1 MNNDYSIRNF
11 RVFDKNGVTLPIKP
25 LTILTGCNSS
35 GKSSVVKSMVLFDDY
50 LQKLQ
55 EDFNN
60 SNNLDITK
68 YKLDFSN
75 IGSITLG
82 GFNSVLHRGT
92 NQRLPKG
99 SSIDFGYKVHSHLLG
114 KDVFVS
120 FSFVADKKDELDNGY
135 LSIVSIQTPNG
146 DIIYKSTGKH
156 IEGDLNLVL
165 FSFWRYV
172 FGQFVLWRN
181 REDKRNLGYHSPTDN
196 DPLDADFET
205 IFGEEAMG
213 DIIFRENITPQLY
226 PTLQKDIT
234 QTFAARYLND
244 DLELLNLSK
253 ASNTLFYVPIIEK
266 IAGWKKDRIKKYE
279 TRLIQDGDAND
290 VVSNVFNDFYS
301 SKDNTFGEYFQ
312 RKESEFITIDKDWNT
327 NPVWLFI
334 PKVLAIPNHNH
345 YTENY
350 IYNLNNDSNVIDFI
364 KVYDALMFLDTKD
377 RQGNASD
384 THLDLY
390 SRRKPRV
397 FEMFKDY
404 VSQVI
409 REVITISMPHNL
421 SYVSSSLVNIKRI
434 YTLDSSDSFSQL
446 LKNYFSAKQHF
457 DNFKVVDDCVYNGES
472 DEFEEKRYNPGAFIN
487 HWIRKFAIGNSV
499 SIAKDKEGAA
509 VTIRIYESEKDKRGK
524 LLSELGYGITQLFVI
539 LLRIETAI
547 LEAPRYRGDNR
558 SLVDPT
564 QLEEEF
570 TSIHRVPITI
580 AIEEPEV
587 HQHPKFQSML
597 ADLFVDAYQNYDVH
611 FIIETHSEY
620 LIRKLQN
627 LVADKTISN
636 DNVSL
641 IYVYDADPEKRLLDT
656 PQVNTINILPDG
668 RLADK
673 FGEGFFDEAD
683 RLAMD
688 LIKLKIF

>member
-1 MNNDYSIRNF
+1 MNNDYCIKNF
-11 RVFDKNGVTLPIKP
+11 RVFDKNGETIRIKP

-60 SNNLDITK
+60 SNNLDLSK

-75 IGSITLG
+75 NESITLG
-82 GFNSVLHRGT
+82 GFNSVLHRGA
-92 NQRLPKG
+92 NQRSPKG
-99 SSIDFGYKVHSHLLG
+99 SPIDFGYKVHSHLLG
-114 KDVFVS
+114 EDVFVS
-120 FSFVADKKDELDNGY
+120 FSFVADEKDELDNGY
-135 LSIVSIQTPNG
+135 LSALSIQTPNG

-156 IEGDLNLVL
+156 IEGNLNLVL
-165 FSFWRYV
+165 FNFYRYV

-181 REDKRNLGYHSPTDN
+181 RDDKRNLGHQFPTDN
-196 DPLDADFET
+196 DPLENDFET
-205 IFGEEAMG
+205 KFGEEAMG
-213 DIIFRENITPQLY
+213 DIIFRENIIPQLY
-226 PTLQKDIT
+226 QAHQLDNT
-234 QTFAARYLND
+234 QTFAAKYLND
-244 DLELLNLSK
+244 DLKLLELSK
-253 ASNTLFYVPIIEK
+253 ASNTLFYVPLLKKLAKWKKERTSKYLEK
-266 IAGWKKDRIKKYE
+266 IS
-279 TRLIQDGDAND
+279 QDGEENELLYL
-290 VVSNVFNDFYS
+290 VFNDFYNS
-301 SKDNTFGEYFQ
+301 ADITFGEYFQ
-312 RKESEFITIDKDWNT
+312 RKESEFLTINIDWNT
-327 NPVWLFI
+327 KPVWIFT
-334 PKVLAIPNHNH
+334 PKVLAMPNHNH
-345 YTENY
+345 FTEEY
-350 IYNLNNDSNVIDFI
+350 IYRLNDDPNVIDFI
-364 KVYDALMFLDTKD
+364 KVYDALMIMDIKD
-377 RQGNASD
+377 REGNASD

-421 SYVSSSLVNIKRI
+421 SYVSSSLVNIKRL

-457 DNFKVVDDCVYNGES
+457 ENVKVVDSCVYNCES
-472 DEFEEKRYNPGAFIN
+472 DESEEKRYNPGTFIN
-487 HWIRKFAIGNSV
+487 HWIRKFAIGYSV
-499 SIAKDKEGAA
+499 NIAKDKEGAA
-509 VTIRIYESEKDKRGK
+509 VTIRLYESEKDKRGK

-547 LEAPRYRGDNR
+547 LEAPRYRGDNI
-558 SLVDPT
+558 SMIDPT
-564 QLEEEF
+564 QLEEEL
-570 TSIHRVPITI
+570 TSINRVPLTI
-580 AIEEPEV
+580 AVEEPEV

-597 ADLFVDAYQNYDVH
+597 ADLFVDAIQNYDVH

-627 LVADKTISN
+627 LVAYNTISS

-641 IYVYDADPEKRLLDT
+641 IYVYDADTKKRPVNT
-656 PQVNTINILPDG
+656 PQVKSIAILPDG

-683 RLAMD
+683 RLAMN
-688 LIKLKIF
+688 LFKM

>member
-1 MNNDYSIRNF
+1 MNNYYNIKNF

-60 SNNLDITK
+60 SYNLDLSK

-75 IGSITLG
+75 NGSIILG
-82 GFNSVLHRGT
+82 GFNSVLHRGK
-92 NQRLPKG
+92 NQRSAND
-99 SSIDFGYKVHSHLLG
+99 SSIDLGYEVHSHLLG
-114 KDVFVS
+114 ENVLVS

-135 LSIVSIQTPNG
+135 ISAVSVQTPNG
-146 DIIYKSTGKH
+146 DTIYKSTGQH
-156 IEGDLNLVL
+156 IEGNLNLVL
-165 FSFWRYV
+165 FNFYRYV

-181 REDKRNLGYHSPTDN
+181 RDDKRNLGYYSPTGN
-196 DPLDADFET
+196 EPLEIDFET
-205 IFGEEAMG
+205 EFGEEAMR
-213 DIIFRENITPQLY
+213 DIIFRENIIPQLY
-226 PTLQKDIT
+226 STLQKDKS
-234 QTFAARYLND
+234 QTFAAKYLND
-244 DLELLNLSK
+244 DLNLLKLSK
-253 ASNTLFYVPIIEK
+253 VSGTIFYVPILEK
-266 IAGWKKDRIKKYE
+266 IAKWKKDRVLRYVAKF
-279 TRLIQDGDAND
+279 IQDGEEDALVNF
-290 VVSNVFNDFYS
+290 VFNDFNES
-301 SKDNTFGEYFQ
+301 EDKTFGEYFQ
-312 RKESEFITIDKDWNT
+312 RKESEYLMINDDCNT
-327 NPVWLFI
+327 KSVWLFSSN
-334 PKVLAIPNHNH
+334 VLAIPNLNH
-345 YTENY
+345 FTQKY
-350 IYNLNNDSNVIDFI
+350 IYYLNNDQNVVDFI
-364 KVYDALMFLDTKD
+364 KVYDALMFLDKND

-397 FEMFKDY
+397 FEMFKAY

-434 YTLDSSDSFSQL
+434 YTLDSSNSFSQL
-446 LKNYFSAKQHF
+446 LKNYLSAKQQYE
-457 DNFKVVDDCVYNGES
+457 NAVIVDDNVIDHDSSEVKEIPFIPGNFINYWIR
-472 DEFEEKRYNPGAFIN
+472 EFE
-487 HWIRKFAIGNSV
+487 IGYSV
-499 SIAKDKEGAA
+499 VIAKDKEGAA
-509 VTIRIYESEKDKRGK
+509 VTIRIYENEKDKRGK

-547 LEAPRYRGDNR
+547 LESPLYRGDNR

-570 TSIHRVPITI
+570 MPVHRVPLTI

-597 ADLFVDAYQNYDVH
+597 ADLFVNATQKYNVH

-627 LVADKTISN
+627 LIADRTVSN
-636 DNVSL
+636 DDVSL
-641 IYVYDADPEKRLLDT
+641 VYVYDADPNKRPYGT
-656 PQVNTINILPDG
+656 PQVKTIDILPDG

-683 RLAMD
+683 RLAMN
-688 LIKLKIF
+688 LFKM

>member
-1 MNNDYSIRNF
+1 MNNEYSIKNF
-11 RVFDKNGVTLPIKP
+11 RVFDKNGETIQIKP

-60 SNNLDITK
+60 SNNLDLSK

-75 IGSITLG
+75 NGSITLG
-82 GFNSVLHRGT
+82 GFNSVLHRGVH
-92 NQRLPKG
+92 QRSPKG
-99 SSIDFGYKVHSHLLG
+99 SHIDFGYRVHSHLLG
-114 KDVFVS
+114 EDVDVS
-120 FSFVADKKDELDNGY
+120 FSFVADEKDELDNGY
-135 LSIVSIQTPNG
+135 LSALSIQTPDG
-146 DIIYKSTGKH
+146 KIIYKSTGTH
-156 IEGDLNLVL
+156 IEGDLNLIL
-165 FSFWRYV
+165 FNFYRYV

-196 DPLDADFET
+196 DPLETDFET
-205 IFGEEAMG
+205 KFGEEAMG
-213 DIIFRENITPQLY
+213 DIIFRENIIPQLY
-226 PTLQKDIT
+226 PTLQKDKT

-244 DLELLNLSK
+244 DLKLLNLSK
-253 ASNTLFYVPIIEK
+253 DSGSIFYVPLLEK
-266 IAGWKKDRIKKYE
+266 LSKWKKKRTIMYVEKL
-279 TRLIQDGDAND
+279 TQDGEDDELVNL
-290 VVSNVFNDFYS
+290 VFNDFNKSEDY
-301 SKDNTFGEYFQ
+301 TFGEYFK
-312 RKESEFITIDKDWNT
+312 RKESEFLLINDDWDT
-327 NPVWLFI
+327 KFMWLFSSY
-334 PKVLAIPNHNH
+334 VLEIPNHN
-345 YTENY
+345 YYRE
-350 IYNLNNDSNVIDFI
+350 IYNNYNIIGNPNVIDFVN
-364 KVYDALMFLDTKD
+364 VYDALMFLDTKD

-434 YTLDSSDSFSQL
+434 YPLDSSDSFSQL
-446 LKNYFSAKQHF
+446 LKNYFSAKQQYENVMYEY
-457 DNFKVVDDCVYNGES
+457 DSVYNLDSGGLGVIL
-472 DEFEEKRYNPGAFIN
+472 YTPGTFMN
-487 HWIRKFAIGNSV
+487 YWIRKFEIGYSIN
-499 SIAKDKEGAA
+499 IAKDKEGAA
-509 VTIRIYESEKDKRGK
+509 VSIRVNESEKDKKGK

-547 LEAPRYRGDNR
+547 LESPCYRGDNL
-558 SLVDPT
+558 SMVDPT
-564 QLEEEF
+564 QLEDDF
-570 TSIHRVPITI
+570 TSVHRVPLTI

-587 HQHPKFQSML
+587 HQHPKFQSLL
-597 ADLFVDAYQNYDVH
+597 ADLFVDACKDFDVH

-627 LVADKTISN
+627 LVADKTISS

-641 IYVYDADPEKRLLDT
+641 IYVYDANPEKRPINT
-656 PQVNTINILPDG
+656 PQVKTIDILPDG

-683 RLAMD
+683 RLAMN
-688 LIKLKIF
+688 LFKM

>member
-1 MNNDYSIRNF
+1 MNNDYSIKNF
-11 RVFDKNGVTLPIKP
+11 RVFNKIGETIPIKP

-35 GKSSVVKSMVLFDDY
+35 GKSSIVKSMVLFDDY

-55 EDFNN
+55 EDFSN
-60 SNNLDITK
+60 SNNLDLSK

-75 IGSITLG
+75 NGSITLG
-82 GFNSVLHRGT
+82 GFNSVLHRGA
-92 NQRLPKG
+92 NQRSPKD
-99 SSIDFGYKVHSHLLG
+99 SPIIFGYKVHSHLLG
-114 KDVFVS
+114 EDVDVL
-120 FSFVADKKDELDNGY
+120 FSFVADEKDELDNGY
-135 LSIVSIQTPNG
+135 LSALSIQTPNG
-146 DIIYKSTGKH
+146 EIIYKSTGKH
-156 IEGDLNLVL
+156 IKGDLNLVL

-181 REDKRNLGYHSPTDN
+181 REDKRNLGYHSPTAY
-196 DPLDADFET
+196 DPLESDFET
-205 IFGEEAMG
+205 EFGEEAMG
-213 DIIFRENITPQLY
+213 DIIFRENIISQLY
-226 PTLQKDIT
+226 PTLQKDKT
-234 QTFAARYLND
+234 QTFAAKYLND

-253 ASNTLFYVPIIEK
+253 ATGTIFYVPLLGK
-266 IAGWKKDRIKKYE
+266 LANWKKNRTIMYVAK
-279 TRLIQDGDAND
+279 LAQDGEENEL
-290 VVSNVFNDFYS
+290 VNLVFNDFYE
-301 SKDNTFGEYFQ
+301 SKDNTFGEYFK
-312 RKESEFITIDKDWNT
+312 RKESEFLMINDDWNT
-327 NPVWLFI
+327 KSMWLFSSN
-334 PKVLAIPNHNH
+334 VLAIPNHNH
-345 YTENY
+345 FKENY
-350 IYNLNNDSNVIDFI
+350 IYNLNNNPDVIDFI

-487 HWIRKFAIGNSV
+487 HWIRKFAIGYSV

-570 TSIHRVPITI
+570 TSIHRVPLTI

-587 HQHPKFQSML
+587 HQHPKFQSLL
-597 ADLFVDAYQNYDVH
+597 ADLFVDASQNYDVH

-627 LVADKTISN
+627 LVADKTITC

-641 IYVYDADPEKRLLDT
+641 VYVYDANPEKRPVNT
-656 PQVNTINILPDG
+656 PQVKTIDILLDG
-668 RLADK
+668 RLSDK

-688 LIKLKIF
+688 LITKNVF

>member
-1 MNNDYSIRNF
+1 MNNYYSIKNF
-11 RVFDKNGVTLPIKP
+11 RVFDKDGVIIPIKP

-35 GKSSVVKSMVLFDDY
+35 GKSSVVKSMVLFDAY

-55 EDFNN
+55 DGFNN
-60 SNNLDITK
+60 SNNLDLTK

-75 IGSITLG
+75 NESITLG
-82 GFNSVLHRGT
+82 GFNSVLHRGA
-92 NQRLPKG
+92 NQRSSKG
-99 SSIDFGYKVHSHLLG
+99 SPIDFGYKVHSHLLG
-114 KDVFVS
+114 EDVYVS
-120 FSFVADKKDELDNGY
+120 FSFVADEKDDLDNGY
-135 LSIVSIQTPNG
+135 LSALSIQTPNG

-156 IEGDLNLVL
+156 KKGNLNLVL
-165 FSFWRYV
+165 FNFHRYV

-181 REDKRNLGYHSPTDN
+181 RDDKRNLGYHSPTAYDR
-196 DPLDADFET
+196 LESVFET
-205 IFGEEAMG
+205 KYGEEAMG
-213 DIIFRENITPQLY
+213 DIIFRENIIPQLY
-226 PTLQKDIT
+226 PTLQKDKT
-234 QTFAARYLND
+234 QTFAAKYLNN
-244 DLELLNLSK
+244 DLKLLKLSRD
-253 ASNTLFYVPIIEK
+253 SGTIFYVPLLEK
-266 IAGWKKDRIKKYE
+266 IADWKKERIIRYVAKF
-279 TRLIQDGDAND
+279 IQDGEEND
-290 VVSNVFNDFYS
+290 LVNLVFNDFYES
-301 SKDNTFGEYFQ
+301 EDKTFGEYFQ
-312 RKESEFITIDKDWNT
+312 RKESEFLMINDGWN
-327 NPVWLFI
+327 NKSMWLFSSN
-334 PKVLAIPNHNH
+334 VLAIPNHDH
-345 YTENY
+345 FTENY
-350 IYNLNNDSNVIDFI
+350 IYNLNNDPNVIDFI
-364 KVYDALMFLDTKD
+364 KVYDSLMFLDTKD

-457 DNFKVVDDCVYNGES
+457 ENVKVVDDCVYNGES
-472 DEFEEKRYNPGAFIN
+472 DEFEEKRYNPGSFIN
-487 HWIRKFAIGNSV
+487 HWIRKFEIGYSV
-499 SIAKDKEGAA
+499 NIAKDKEGAS
-509 VTIRIYESEKDKRGK
+509 VTIRLYESEKDKKGK

-547 LEAPRYRGDNR
+547 LEAPRYCGGNCG
-558 SLVDPT
+558 LIDPT
-564 QLEEEF
+564 QLEKEF
-570 TSIHRVPITI
+570 TPIHRVPLPI

-597 ADLFVDAYQNYDVH
+597 ADLFVDAYQNYDIH

-641 IYVYDADPEKRLLDT
+641 IYVYDTDPEKRPVNT
-656 PQVNTINILPDG
+656 PQVNPINILPDG

-688 LIKLKIF
+688 LFKM